1 MAMLVV
7 QGESQTGLLARKK
20 LSSVIATTLA
30 AAVLVAGLLGHL
42 TAAWGYGLF
51 IAGALLLGAGLGL
64 FLVFLLTRQFETA
77 WLRGSFI
84 WLLRLGAWVYVFA
97 VSALAGY
104 YTNEALN
111 GRVGYKWML
120 FGPAILL
127 ALIVL
132 DWGLYRFLVQKNLP
146 TWQRFGHLISRE
158 RSDPEAMRQTLA
170 DEVVLHRTLFS
181 VSQFRWLRHTLIFWG
196 FVLLFLTDVVAVFFR
211 EARPA
216 FGLPDIWEQPGH
228 PLRLAFDF
236 VFDFTGLMVLVG
248 CVLALAFRVVVN
260 GTERQKFTDTPTSA
274 FLLLIVLLG
283 FVVEGLRIASEGS
296 PSTAAL
302 GFVGYGLSF
311 LLPARGDGTV
321 LYDTVWLVHVLGSCA
336 FIAYVPL
343 YRLVHSCATPIGR
356 LMNSQKGLLSAK
368 KIAVL
373 GGLSAVASARPHTGP
388 KA

>member
-1 MAMLVV
+1 MRPGTSRRLLI
-7 QGESQTGLLARKK
+7 GLG
-20 LSSVIATTLA
+20 IGG
-30 AAVLVAGLLGHL
+30 AVALLGL
-42 TAAWGYGLF
+42 GLAGRLSAAWGYGLF
-51 IAGALLLGAGLGL
+51 IAAVLFLGLGVG
-64 FLVFLLTRQFETA
+64 LVLIFLLTHRFDTGQ
-77 WLRGSFI
+77 LRGNFA
-84 WLLRLGAWVYVFA
+84 WLLRIGGWIYVFA

-104 YTNEALN
+104 YANQAWRGL
-111 GRVGYKWML
+111 VDYKWML

-132 DWGLYRFLVQKNLP
+132 DWGLYRLIVQKNLP
-146 TWQRFGHLISRE
+146 TWQRYGHLISRDK
-158 RSDPEAMRQTLA
+158 SNPAAMRRVLV

-211 EARPA
+211 EAIPA

-248 CVLALAFRVVVN
+248 CVLALAFRVIVN
-260 GTERQKFTDTPTSA
+260 GTDRQKFTDTPTSA

-296 PSTAAL
+296 PPSAAL

-311 LLPARGDGTV
+311 LLPPRGDGTA
-321 LYDTVWLVHVLGSCA
+321 LYDTIWLVHVLGSCA

-343 YRLVHSCATPIGR
+343 KRLIHSCATPVGR
-356 LMNSQKGLLSAK
+356 LMNSQKELLAAK
-368 KIAVL
+368 KNAVL
-373 GGLSAVASARPHTGP
+373 SGLVMPTRDG
-388 KA
+388 K

>member
-1 MAMLVV
+1 MRPGTSRKLLIGLCIGGAVA
-7 QGESQTGLLARKK
+7 LLA
-20 LSSVIATTLA
+20 LGLA
-30 AAVLVAGLLGHL
+30 GRL

-51 IAGALLLGAGLGL
+51 IAAVLVLGLGVSL
-64 FLVFLLTRQFETA
+64 ALIFFLTRRFDTQQ
-77 WLRGSFI
+77 LRGSFT

-97 VSALAGY
+97 VAALAGY

-111 GRVGYKWML
+111 GRLGYKWML

-132 DWGLYRFLVQKNLP
+132 DWGLYRLLVQKNLP
-146 TWQRFGHLISRE
+146 TWQRYGHLISRE
-158 RSDPEAMRQTLA
+158 KSNPEAMRRVLI
-170 DEVVLHRTLFS
+170 DEVALHRTLFS

-211 EARPA
+211 EAMPA

-248 CVLALAFRVVVN
+248 CVLALAYRVIVN
-260 GTERQKFTDTPTSA
+260 GTDRQKFTDTPTSA
-274 FLLLIVLLG
+274 FLLVIVLLG
-283 FVVEGLRIASEGS
+283 FVVEGLRIAAEGS
-296 PSTAAL
+296 PPTAAL
-302 GFVGYGLSF
+302 GFLGYGLSF
-311 LLPARGDGTV
+311 LLPPRGDGTA
-321 LYDTVWLVHVLGSCA
+321 LYDTIWLVHVLGSCA

-356 LMNSQKGLLSAK
+356 LMNSQKGLLAAK
-368 KIAVL
+368 KIATL
-373 GGLSAVASARPHTGP
+373 RGW
-388 KA
+388 

>member
-1 MAMLVV
+1 MLAE
-7 QGESQTGLLARKK
+7 GAAPTRLPARRNPSW
-20 LSSVIATTLA
+20 LIATAVALA
-30 AAVLVAGLLGHL
+30 VFALGLVGGL

-51 IAGALLLGAGLGL
+51 IGAVLLLGVGVGL
-64 FLVFLLTRQFETA
+64 FLVFLLTRRFETSQ
-77 WLRGSFI
+77 LRGSFT
-84 WLLRLGAWVYVFA
+84 WLLRLGAWAYVFA

-111 GRVGYKWML
+111 GRVGYKWVL
-120 FGPAILL
+120 FGPAILA
-127 ALIVL
+127 ALGVL
-132 DWGLYRFLVQKNLP
+132 DWGLYRLLVQKNLP
-146 TWQRFGHLISRE
+146 TWQRFGYLISRE
-158 RSDPEAMRQTLA
+158 KSDPEAMRRTLA
-170 DEVVLHRTLFS
+170 GEVVLHRTLFS

-211 EARPA
+211 EAMPA

-236 VFDFTGLMVLVG
+236 VFDLTGLMVLVG

-260 GTERQKFTDTPTSA
+260 GTDKQKFTDTPTSA
-274 FLLLIVLLG
+274 FLLAIVLLG

-296 PSTAAL
+296 PPAAAL

-321 LYDTVWLVHVLGSCA
+321 LYDTIWLVHVLGSCA

-343 YRLVHSCATPIGR
+343 YRLVHSCATPLGR
-356 LMNSQKGLLSAK
+356 LMNSQKGLLAAK

-373 GGLSAVASARPHTGP
+373 SGLLISKERR
-388 KA
+388 